1 MNRVRSQA
9 RHHHLISAGIA
20 GAVTLAGSCLLPV
33 LVLLLPAGFS
43 PGEFIMPVAD
53 GAAQLR
59 SAGLLL
65 LAACALATF
74 AGLWASAPSPET
86 ASTAR
91 RMVVSLILL
100 ATTLLISLASMA
112 YLMRTL
118 SSGTP
123 TTGHGLVAAT
133 VVGAVVQFL
142 FARVLAS
149 RWLRVQAS

>member
-1 MNRVRSQA
+1 MGQRAVA
-9 RHHHLISAGIA
+9 RTRI
-20 GAVTLAGSCLLPV
+20 
-33 LVLLLPAGFS
+33 
-43 PGEFIMPVAD
+43 D
-53 GAAQLR
+53 GAQD
-59 SAGLLL
+59 G
-65 LAACALATF
+65 
-74 AGLWASAPSPET
+74 G
-86 ASTAR
+86 
-91 RMVVSLILL
+91 VLILL

>member
-1 MNRVRSQA
+1 MRSQA

-74 AGLWASAPSPET
+74 AGVWASAPSPEP

-123 TTGHGLVAAT
+123 TTGRGLVAAT
-133 VVGAVVQFL
+133 VVGAAVQFL
-142 FARVLAS
+142 VARVLAS

>member
-9 RHHHLISAGIA
+9 RHHHLISADIA

-43 PGEFIMPVAD
+43 PGEFILPVAD

-74 AGLWASAPSPET
+74 AGLWASAPSPEP

-91 RMVVSLILL
+91 RMVASLILL
-100 ATTLLISLASMA
+100 ATTLLIILASMA
-112 YLMRTL
+112 YLMRML
-118 SSGTP
+118 SGGAP
-123 TTGHGLVAAT
+123 TTGRGLVVAT
-133 VVGAVVQFL
+133 VVGAAVQFL
-142 FARVLAS
+142 VARVLAS

>member
-1 MNRVRSQA
+1 MNRVRCQA
-9 RHHHLISAGIA
+9 RHHLISAGIA
-20 GAVTLAGSCLLPV
+20 GAVALAGSRLLPV

-74 AGLWASAPSPET
+74 AGLWASAPSPEP

>member
-74 AGLWASAPSPET
+74 AGLWASAPSPEP

-123 TTGHGLVAAT
+123 TTAHGLVAAT
-133 VVGAVVQFL
+133 VVGALLQFL
-142 FARVLAS
+142 SARVLTS

>member
-112 YLMRTL
+112 YLMRRCPVGRQRQGTGL
-118 SSGTP
+118 SLLPSSAP
-123 TTGHGLVAAT
+123 
-133 VVGAVVQFL
+133 
-142 FARVLAS
+142 
-149 RWLRVQAS
+149 

>member
-9 RHHHLISAGIA
+9 RHHRLISAGIA

-53 GAAQLR
+53 VATQLR
-59 SAGLLL
+59 SAGLILL
-65 LAACALATF
+65 MACALATF
-74 AGLWASAPSPET
+74 AGLWASAPSPEP

-142 FARVLAS
+142 FARALAS